1 MTGLDWIIVAV
12 VLLSVVLAASQG
24 FLFEVVSLTGVV
36 VGYLVAAWEYP
47 RVAAWLAPYV
57 RARWVAEIAAF
68 LTIFVVIAVL
78 AGIAAR
84 LARWS
89 MRESAL
95 RWFDRVLGAAF
106 GLVRGALVAV
116 VLVMAL
122 AAFAPGSKWL
132 ADSSFGPYL
141 LAVGRAA
148 VWVAPAEVRQRFA
161 EGLKLMRDSRDAQQ
175 RAPGAQPQSTKESGP
190 GLRRSDKKA
199 RAGQ

>member
-1 MTGLDWIIVAV
+1 MGGLDWMIAAV
-12 VLLSVVLAASQG
+12 VLLSVALAASQG

-47 RVAAWLAPYV
+47 RVAAWFAPYV
-57 RARWVAEIAAF
+57 RAQWVADIAGF

-95 RWFDRVLGAAF
+95 RWFDRVLGGAF
-106 GLVRGALVAV
+106 GLVRGALIAV
-116 VLVMAL
+116 VLVMAV

-132 ADSSFGPYL
+132 ANSSFGPYL

-148 VWVAPAEVRQRFA
+148 VWVAPSEVRQRFR
-161 EGLKLMRDSRDAQQ
+161 EGLKVMRDTRDAEQHP
-175 RAPGAQPQSTKESGP
+175 PGAQPPTRKN
-190 GLRRSDKKA
+190 
-199 RAGQ
+199 

>member
-1 MTGLDWIIVAV
+1 MGGLDWIMVAV
-12 VLLSVVLAASQG
+12 VLLSVALAASQG

-36 VGYLVAAWEYP
+36 VGYLVAVWEYP
-47 RVAAWLAPYV
+47 RVAACYAPYV
-57 RARWVAEIAAF
+57 KQPWVADIAGF
-68 LTIFVVIAVL
+68 LTIFVAIAVL

-84 LARWS
+84 IARWS

-132 ADSSFGPYL
+132 AESTSAPYL

-148 VWVAPAEVRQRFA
+148 VWVAPSEVRQRFR
-161 EGLKLMRDSRDAQQ
+161 EGLRLMRDTRNAQE
-175 RAPGAQPQSTKESGP
+175 RIPGAQRQTRKN
-190 GLRRSDKKA
+190 
-199 RAGQ
+199 